1 MMEVQIS
8 IHGPLAGRVI
18 RLNTRVTLPDDKA
31 TLTDLLVVVGQNI
44 GVDILTQLD
53 GGKEFPVILLSGENL
68 ELPAGLEQP
77 LQDGDEVTILQAI
90 AGG

>member
-1 MMEVQIS
+1 MMEIQFS
-8 IHGPLAGRVI
+8 IHGLLAGRVI
-18 RLNTRVTLPDDKA
+18 RMNTNVNLPNKA
-31 TLTDLLVVVGQNI
+31 TVTDLLKVAGNNI
-44 GVDILTQLD
+44 GVDILAQLA